1 MRKEVQRCEVFCPK
15 SHNLQVPEP
24 KSNAEQWDSYSQEGQ
39 SWVIPLYPQGIS
51 SLDAHTTCS
60 WLSEAVDSDLQIWP
74 TKAGVFLQQWE
85 ETLSTLTL
93 LDGFIIIC
101 FEYLHSR
108 REAPL
113 IP

>member
-60 WLSEAVDSDLQIWP
+60 WLSEAVDSASADLTNQGWSIFTAVGGDTIYSHPSWWLHYYMFW
-74 TKAGVFLQQWE
+74 VF
-85 ETLSTLTL
+85 
-93 LDGFIIIC
+93 
-101 FEYLHSR
+101 
-108 REAPL
+108 A
-113 IP
+113 